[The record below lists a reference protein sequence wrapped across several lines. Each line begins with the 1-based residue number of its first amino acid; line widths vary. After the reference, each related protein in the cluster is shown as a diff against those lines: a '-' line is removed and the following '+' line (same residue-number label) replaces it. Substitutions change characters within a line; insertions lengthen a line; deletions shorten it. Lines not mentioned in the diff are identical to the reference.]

1 MQKKAPDKRGV
12 QEMFDG
18 IAQRYDF
25 LNHLLTFGI
34 DIWWRKRCVAK
45 IKRGPNPIIV
55 DIATGT
61 GDLALALYR
70 KLNPCKIIGLDL
82 SMEMLEVGK
91 QKVEKQGLSEFIEM
105 RQENCEETSL
115 PDNYCDIVTIG
126 FGIRNFQSPE
136 KGLREFF
143 RILKP
148 KGELTILEFSQPH
161 SKLFKFLFDLY
172 FRYVLPFVGRC
183 VSKHP
188 IAYTYLPQSVETF
201 PCGKAFC
208 QMIEEAGFEKVK
220 HKPLTFGIAT
230 VYQGIKGDL
239 SYELA

>member
-1 MQKKAPDKRGV
+1 
-12 QEMFDG
+12 MFDG

-25 LNHLLTFGI
+25 LNHLLTLGI

-45 IKRGPNPIIV
+45 IKRVPNPLVV

-61 GDLALALYR
+61 GDLALTLYR
-70 KLNPCKIIGLDL
+70 KLKPCKIVGLDL
-82 SMEMLEVGK
+82 SNEMLEIGK
-91 QKVEKQGLSEFIEM
+91 KKIAKQGWSDSIEM
-105 RQENCEETSL
+105 RQENCEATSL
-115 PDNYCDIVTIG
+115 PDKYCDIVTIG

-136 KGLREFF
+136 KGLREFY

-148 KGELTILEFSQPH
+148 HGELTILEFSQPRF
-161 SKLFKFLFDLY
+161 KLFMFLFNLY
-172 FRYVLPFVGRC
+172 FRYILPFVGRC

-201 PCGKAFC
+201 PCGTAFC
-208 QMIEEAGFEKVK
+208 QMIEEAGFEKVR

-230 VYQGIKGDL
+230 VYQGTKGEQVL
-239 SYELA
+239 